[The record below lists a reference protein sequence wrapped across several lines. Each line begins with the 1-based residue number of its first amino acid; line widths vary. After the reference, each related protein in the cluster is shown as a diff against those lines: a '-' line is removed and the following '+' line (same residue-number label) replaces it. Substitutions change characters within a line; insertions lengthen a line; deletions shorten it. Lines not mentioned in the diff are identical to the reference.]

1 MIQSGKKRGRDDG
14 KKKYKKR
21 SYRRE
26 DWERTEG
33 EREKKTLPWER
44 RNKKKGREVTRN
56 LCRYSNK

>member
-1 MIQSGKKRGRDDG
+1 MIQRGKERGRDDG

-33 EREKKTLPWER
+33 GREKTSAMG
-44 RNKKKGREVTRN
+44 KGE
-56 LCRYSNK
+56 